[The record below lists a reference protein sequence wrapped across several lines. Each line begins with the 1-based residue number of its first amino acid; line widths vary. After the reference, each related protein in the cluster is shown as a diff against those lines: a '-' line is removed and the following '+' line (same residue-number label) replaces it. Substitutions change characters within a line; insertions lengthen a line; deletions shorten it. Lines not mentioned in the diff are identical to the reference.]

1 MRRISNEPSCKTSSV
16 TACGG
21 FRAAKHHADFHP
33 NLVDENHHAIR
44 RLIEPVSLRMAW
56 LIKRACTPTLLESPM
71 SPSSSDF
78 GVKRGNRINNNHAH
92 RARAHQRIDD
102 FKRLLARVRLLKSAI
117 HPDQRPAF
125 SRIADQTRA
134 PHPQRRIR
142 RLFSALPP
150 HNAASAWS
158 CPSFQARKSHTI
170 RPLGR
175 PPIPSDIQPDRPGR
189 SAVRL
194 DLGCAKALSR
204 VVAAHFHDRAFAE
217 LPFDLCKKRALSSA
231 FCLSACDEVETLAVI
246 REPVSWLGSWYR
258 YRQRPFL
265 SGRPVSTEGLSFDQF
280 VEAYLAETRPAYA
293 NVGAQSKFVEPRPNG
308 TAITRFFKYEEL
320 QDCVAYLEERLE
332 LAISLPQVNVSPK
345 QDLELSPALE
355 ARLRT
360 ACAADFHL
368 WNSIPS

>member
-1 MRRISNEPSCKTSSV
+1 MLIFSKAKLVLFSVPKTGT
-16 TACGG
+16 TA
-21 FRAAKHHADFHP
+21 
-33 NLVDENHHAIR
+33 
-44 RLIEPVSLRMAW
+44 IETAL
-56 LIKRACTPTLLESPM
+56 
-71 SPSSSDF
+71 
-78 GVKRGNRINNNHAH
+78 
-92 RARAHQRIDD
+92 
-102 FKRLLARVRLLKSAI
+102 
-117 HPDQRPAF
+117 
-125 SRIADQTRA
+125 A
-134 PHPQRRIR
+134 PHAAI
-142 RLFSALPP
+142 ALLDPP
-150 HNAASAWS
+150 ELKHAPVYRYNR
-158 CPSFQARKSHTI
+158 FL
-170 RPLGR
+170 RPMVEKYIG
-175 PPIPSDIQPDRPGR
+175 
-189 SAVRL
+189 
-194 DLGCAKALSR
+194 
-204 VVAAHFHDRAFAE
+204 
-217 LPFDLCKKRALSSA
+217 
-231 FCLSACDEVETLAVI
+231 DEVETLAVI